1 MNDATEDTRLFAVIE
16 YDEDGEVTDV
26 QLVTYD
32 ELATDNDADTMDAV
46 DALQLGE
53 SEPFDTT
60 TDIRRVDTDGAAVRR
75 ELLGEDDVPSD
86 SLSSSPQSGHGLSTF
101 DLLEID
107 QDGDGIECTTC
118 GHEYDE

>member
-1 MNDATEDTRLFAVIE
+1 MTDATEDTRLFAVIE

-32 ELATDNDADTMDAV
+32 ELAEANDADTMDAI
-46 DALQLGE
+46 DGLDIGE
-53 SEPFDTT
+53 SEPMDTT

-75 ELLGEDDVPSD
+75 ELLGEDDVPAGSEVH
-86 SLSSSPQSGHGLSTF
+86 SPCPMCGEDDN

-107 QDGDGIECTTC
+107 EDGVVECTTC
-118 GHEYDE
+118 GHEYDA